1 MSLTSLKGVGPK
13 TLALLN
19 KLNIN
24 NENDLIN
31 YYPYRYE
38 VIKRSNLNELNDI
51 DNIIIDGVVES
62 KPTIYYFGKLKKIS
76 FRICTK
82 NQIFNVSVYNQV
94 YLMKELN
101 LGTTIT
107 IIGKY
112 NKTKNAIIA
121 NKIKLEPLPDV
132 PVIESIYHTVN
143 GINIKTISKIIKSLL
158 ETTHNYPDFI
168 PSYLTQKYDFID
180 KETAL
185 KEIHKPTSLSLLK
198 KARLRLKYEELFRY
212 MLKITYL
219 KNKIK
224 YDDKAIK
231 RDIDYEKVNSFINNL
246 SYELTIDQKKAIKEI
261 LDDMSSNK
269 RMNRLLQG
277 DVGSG
282 KTIVSFVASYANYL
296 SGYQCALMVPT
307 EILAKQHYENATKIF
322 KDTGMTIDILTSSTK
337 AKEKKEIYNRL
348 NTGITNLVIGT
359 QSLIQETITYH
370 NLGLVITD
378 EQHRFGVAQRN
389 NLKNKGIMPD
399 MLSMSATPIPRT
411 YALTIYG
418 DLDVTNIKTKPVGRK
433 EIITKVFLEENILGV
448 LEGMNKELLSKHQIY
463 VIAPSIEENINDT
476 ESVASL
482 DIKMNKAFGHK
493 YKIGVVHGKLDSLEK
508 EKVMEDFEKGKINI
522 LISTTVI
529 EVGLDIK
536 NASMIVIFDANMFGL
551 STLHQLRGRVGR
563 SDIQSY
569 CYLVSKSFDKR
580 LNMLEH
586 TNDGFEIAE
595 YDFNNRGEGE
605 LFGIRQS
612 GTNSFLLAD
621 IRKDFK
627 ILLHAKDDAVEFL
640 NNNKQEEYPNIYN
653 ELINTNN
660 LE

>member
-1 MSLTSLKGVGPK
+1 
-13 TLALLN
+13 
-19 KLNIN
+19 
-24 NENDLIN
+24 
-31 YYPYRYE
+31 
-38 VIKRSNLNELNDI
+38 
-51 DNIIIDGVVES
+51 
-62 KPTIYYFGKLKKIS
+62 
-76 FRICTK
+76 
-82 NQIFNVSVYNQV
+82 
-94 YLMKELN
+94 
-101 LGTTIT
+101 
-107 IIGKY
+107 
-112 NKTKNAIIA
+112 
-121 NKIKLEPLPDV
+121 
-132 PVIESIYHTVN
+132 
-143 GINIKTISKIIKSLL
+143 
-158 ETTHNYPDFI
+158 
-168 PSYLTQKYDFID
+168 
-180 KETAL
+180 
-185 KEIHKPTSLSLLK
+185 
-198 KARLRLKYEELFRY
+198 
-212 MLKITYL
+212 
-219 KNKIK
+219 
-224 YDDKAIK
+224 
-231 RDIDYEKVNSFINNL
+231 
-246 SYELTIDQKKAIKEI
+246 
-261 LDDMSSNK
+261 MSSNK

-282 KTIVSFVASYANYL
+282 KTIVSFIASYANYL
-296 SGYQCALMVPT
+296 SGYQSALMVPT
-307 EILAKQHYENATKIF
+307 EILAKQHYENATDIF

-348 NTGITNLVIGT
+348 NTGATNLVIGT
-359 QSLIQETITYH
+359 QSLIQEAITYH

-399 MLSMSATPIPRT
+399 ILSMSATPIPRT

-418 DLDVTNIKTKPVGRK
+418 DLDVSNIKTKPVGRK
-433 EIITKVFLEENILGV
+433 EIITKVFLEEDIIGV

-482 DIKMNKAFGHK
+482 DEKMNKAFGHK

-508 EKVMEDFEKGKINI
+508 EKVMGDFEEGKINI

-621 IRKDFK
+621 LRKDFK

-640 NNNKQEEYPNIYN
+640 NNNKQEEYPNIYD
-653 ELINTNN
+653 ELTSTNN

>member
-1 MSLTSLKGVGPK
+1 
-13 TLALLN
+13 
-19 KLNIN
+19 
-24 NENDLIN
+24 
-31 YYPYRYE
+31 
-38 VIKRSNLNELNDI
+38 
-51 DNIIIDGVVES
+51 
-62 KPTIYYFGKLKKIS
+62 
-76 FRICTK
+76 
-82 NQIFNVSVYNQV
+82 
-94 YLMKELN
+94 
-101 LGTTIT
+101 
-107 IIGKY
+107 
-112 NKTKNAIIA
+112 
-121 NKIKLEPLPDV
+121 
-132 PVIESIYHTVN
+132 
-143 GINIKTISKIIKSLL
+143 
-158 ETTHNYPDFI
+158 
-168 PSYLTQKYDFID
+168 
-180 KETAL
+180 
-185 KEIHKPTSLSLLK
+185 
-198 KARLRLKYEELFRY
+198 
-212 MLKITYL
+212 
-219 KNKIK
+219 
-224 YDDKAIK
+224 
-231 RDIDYEKVNSFINNL
+231 
-246 SYELTIDQKKAIKEI
+246 
-261 LDDMSSNK
+261 
-269 RMNRLLQG
+269 
-277 DVGSG
+277 
-282 KTIVSFVASYANYL
+282 
-296 SGYQCALMVPT
+296 MVPT
-307 EILAKQHYENATKIF
+307 EILAKQHYENATDIF
-322 KDTGMTIDILTSSTK
+322 KNTGMTIDILTSSTK
-337 AKEKKEIYNRL
+337 TKEKKEIYNRL
-348 NTGITNLVIGT
+348 NTGATNLVIGT
-359 QSLIQETITYH
+359 QSLIQEAITYH

-399 MLSMSATPIPRT
+399 ILSMSATPIPRT

-418 DLDVTNIKTKPVGRK
+418 DLDVSNIKTKPVGRK
-433 EIITKVFLEENILGV
+433 EIITKVFLEEDIIGV

-482 DIKMNKAFGHK
+482 DEKMNKAFGHK

-508 EKVMEDFEKGKINI
+508 EKVMGDFEEGKINI

-621 IRKDFK
+621 LRKDFK

-640 NNNKQEEYPNIYN
+640 NNNKQEEYPNIYD
-653 ELINTNN
+653 ELTSTNN

>member
-1 MSLTSLKGVGPK
+1 
-13 TLALLN
+13 
-19 KLNIN
+19 
-24 NENDLIN
+24 
-31 YYPYRYE
+31 
-38 VIKRSNLNELNDI
+38 
-51 DNIIIDGVVES
+51 
-62 KPTIYYFGKLKKIS
+62 
-76 FRICTK
+76 
-82 NQIFNVSVYNQV
+82 
-94 YLMKELN
+94 MKELN
-101 LGTTIT
+101 LGTSIT
-107 IIGKY
+107 VVGKY
-112 NKTKNAIIA
+112 SKKKNAIIA
-121 NKIKLEPLPDV
+121 NKIKLEPLPDI

-143 GINIKTISKIIKSLL
+143 GINIKTISKIINNLL
-158 ETTHNYPDFI
+158 ETTYNYSDFI
-168 PSYLTQKYDFID
+168 PSYLIEKYDFID
-180 KETAL
+180 KKTAI

-198 KARLRLKYEELFRY
+198 KARLRLKYDELFRY

-231 RDIDYEKVNSFINNL
+231 RDIDYEKINSFINNL
-246 SYELTIDQKKAIKEI
+246 SYELTIDQKKVIKEI

-282 KTIVSFVASYANYL
+282 KTIVSFIASYANYL
-296 SGYQCALMVPT
+296 SGYQSALMVPT
-307 EILAKQHYENATKIF
+307 EILAKQHYENATDIF

-348 NTGITNLVIGT
+348 NTGATNLVIGT
-359 QSLIQETITYH
+359 QSLIQEAITYH

-399 MLSMSATPIPRT
+399 ILSMSATPIPRT

-418 DLDVTNIKTKPVGRK
+418 DLDVSNIKTKPVGRK
-433 EIITKVFLEENILGV
+433 EIITKVFLEEDIIGV

-482 DIKMNKAFGHK
+482 DAKMNKAFGHK

-508 EKVMEDFEKGKINI
+508 EKVMGDFEEGKINI

-569 CYLVSKSFDKR
+569 CYLVSKAFDKR

-621 IRKDFK
+621 LRKDFK

-640 NNNKQEEYPNIYN
+640 NNNKQEEYPNIYD
-653 ELINTNN
+653 ELTSTNN